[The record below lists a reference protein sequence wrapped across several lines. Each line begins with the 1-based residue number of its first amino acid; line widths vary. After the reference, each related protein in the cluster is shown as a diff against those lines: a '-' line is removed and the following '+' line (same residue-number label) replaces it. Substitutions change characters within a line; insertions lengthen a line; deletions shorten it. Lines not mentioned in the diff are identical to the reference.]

1 MKYLLKWINNV
12 EKEQNEAFRPMYNYT
27 YYRQKAHEFAISAI
41 MQATGNGLGTVGDTG
56 IIDLIQSTVYEHIV
70 STSPPAI
77 TTLKPE
83 SKGGPKLLSP
93 SKPLAETLEI
103 ADLLTRN
110 VCAFPHLLSE
120 IIDTTELTAKG
131 IELQLRQS
139 TLHKEW
145 KDVLNDAGVRNFTD
159 FIMDDTYYHYLN
171 EQLEQFN
178 QELPL
183 AIVNTRWALKQ
194 LMTRFFLKHSHK
206 IQLSEVVQ
214 KMFELTDISPDVE
227 ISKDLK
233 LPYPM
238 NYIEFNNAI
247 PFENDGIEF
256 DITGALLYEVSTAPR
271 SDVVPPE
278 DDNLENVGND
288 GTRYAWTIENFPRAN
303 LCMGGYIQGL
313 IGVDQAYQSVQM
325 AENGET
331 NYILTS
337 DKGYFPEH
345 ISSMTSD
352 SEGKPE
358 TKRSLGQSLMDTKW
372 TFNMGV
378 PIQDTHYN
386 EGNICFTGFLSC
398 GFKKLLNAGYSK
410 LGGRPI
416 IGQTAITGKL
426 FANHLVVDPYITT
439 NNPPGEINGDYES
452 HKPGEPYIRSEKY
465 TVVEL
470 VINHRKYDP
479 STTALFSNVGPYLEI
494 GRRLNGDVWR
504 HVQEAF
510 AQTMTRSYSENID
523 SSPFLEAF
531 KIALQ
536 SIWFINEP
544 DVKLK
549 EAAEVQPTK
558 GRNYFPKR
566 KVTNKRKIVLRGEI
580 NRYLTSLSKAL
591 RRSPNHAFWVRGH
604 WRRQWYPSIQGH
616 KRKWIRPYVKGMG
629 KATKQQV
636 DLEPNTGD

>member
-1 MKYLLKWINNV
+1 MNNV
-12 EKEQNEAFRPMYNYT
+12 EKEQNEAFRPMYNYA
-27 YYRQKAHEFAISAI
+27 YYRQRAHQHAQDALARALKTFGGMA
-41 MQATGNGLGTVGDTG
+41 DTT
-56 IIDLIQSTVYEHIV
+56 IVDLVESNVYEHIV
-70 STSPPAI
+70 SNSPPAI
-77 TTLKPE
+77 TTLRPA

-103 ADLLTRN
+103 ADVLVRN

-120 IIDTTELTAKG
+120 IVNITEMTLNGVELMTSTAPEYVKLKKLMKKDG
-131 IELQLRQS
+131 AN
-139 TLHKEW
+139 TLCEW
-145 KDVLNDAGVRNFTD
+145 LMNDD
-159 FIMDDTYYHYLN
+159 YYEHLN
-171 EQLEQFN
+171 ELLTQFTH
-178 QELPL
+178 ELPL

-256 DITGALLYEVSTAPR
+256 DITGALLYEVMTAPR
-271 SDVVPPE
+271 SDVIPPE

-288 GTRYAWTIENFPRAN
+288 GTRYAWKIENFPKAN

-313 IGVDQAYQSVQM
+313 IGVDQAYQSVKM
-325 AENGET
+325 AEDGKT

-337 DKGYFPEH
+337 DKGYFPES
-345 ISSMTSD
+345 ISSMDFD
-352 SEGKPE
+352 SEGRPE
-358 TKRSLGQSLMDTKW
+358 TRRPLGQSLMDVKHTA
-372 TFNMGV
+372 NMGI
-378 PIQDTHYN
+378 PLEDTHYN
-386 EGNICFTGFLSC
+386 EGNICFSGFLSC
-398 GFKKLLNAGYSK
+398 GFKQLLNTGYNK
-410 LGGRPI
+410 LSHRQL
-416 IGQTAITGKL
+416 IGQTAMTGKII
-426 FANHLVVDPYITT
+426 ANHMVVDPYITT
-439 NNPPGEINGDYES
+439 HNPPGEMNGDYES
-452 HKPGEPYIRSEKY
+452 HKPGEPYISTEKY
-465 TVVEL
+465 TVIEL
-470 VINHRKYDP
+470 VINHKEYDP
-479 STTALFSNVGPYLEI
+479 NTTALFSNIGPYLEI

-510 AQTMTRSYSENID
+510 NQTMNRSYSENID

-580 NRYLTSLSKAL
+580 NRYLNSLTQAL